1 MVSRS
6 SMGSRGSMGSEA
18 AIGSSREKGRPNC
31 IDARINQLV
40 TEVIQVDPDNPDRR
54 AIARAAQCLRAGGLV
69 AFPTE
74 TVYGL
79 GAHALDRSAIRRLF
93 AAKKRPAN
101 DPLIVHLASIDEATA
116 LVTDIPDAARR
127 LAARFWPGPLTIVLQ
142 RSAQVPDEVTAG
154 LGTIAVRVPS
164 HPVARA
170 LIEDAQVPVAAPSA
184 NLFSRP
190 SPTRASHVLADL
202 DGRIDMILDSGSTQV
217 GLESTVVDLSTASA
231 MVLRLGAIDIETL
244 RQLLPDVKVQRAGSQ
259 GDEAM
264 PSPGML
270 QKHYSPRTPVVL
282 HAGDRAT
289 ALRAIEHDARQRI
302 AAGEAVIVLA
312 YTEDVQQ
319 LRSLPVQVVH
329 LGSEADPAAVAAR
342 LYAALRESDEL
353 DSSVIL
359 VRNLTTPHPLSAA
372 IHDRLRR
379 AATR

>member
-1 MVSRS
+1 
-6 SMGSRGSMGSEA
+6 MGSEG

-40 TEVIQVDPDNPDRR
+40 TEVIQVDPDNPDPR

-79 GAHALDRSAIRRLF
+79 GAHALDRSAIQRLF
-93 AAKKRPAN
+93 AAKERPAN
-101 DPLIVHLASIDEATA
+101 DPLIIHLASIDEAIP

-127 LAARFWPGPLTIVLQ
+127 LAARFWPGPLTIVLR

-154 LGTIAVRVPS
+154 LGTVAVRVPS

-170 LIEDAQVPVAAPSA
+170 LIKDARVPIAAPSA

-190 SPTRASHVLADL
+190 SPTRASHVLTDL
-202 DGRIDMILDSGSTQV
+202 DGRIDMILDGGSTHV
-217 GLESTVVDLSTASA
+217 GLESTVVDLSTAGA
-231 MVLRLGAIDIETL
+231 MVLRPGAIDIETL
-244 RQLLPDVKVQRAGSQ
+244 RQLLPEITVQRAGSQ
-259 GDEAM
+259 GDAVM

-270 QKHYSPRTPVVL
+270 QKHYSPQTPVIV
-282 HAGDRAT
+282 HAGDRAA
-289 ALRAIEHDARQRI
+289 ALRAIKLDAQQRLG
-302 AAGEAVIVLA
+302 AGEAVVVLA
-312 YTEDVQQ
+312 YTEDVEQ

-329 LGSEADPAAVAAR
+329 LGSEADPATVASR

-353 DSSVIL
+353 DSDVIL

>member
-1 MVSRS
+1 M
-6 SMGSRGSMGSEA
+6 
-18 AIGSSREKGRPNC
+18 
-31 IDARINQLV
+31 

-54 AIARAAQCLRAGGLV
+54 AITRAAQCLRAGGLV

-244 RQLLPDVKVQRAGSQ
+244 RLLLPDVKVQRAGSQ

-302 AAGEAVIVLA
+302 AAGEAVVVLA